1 MEKILSQD
9 EVDALLRGVSDGGVE
24 TEPEGQAEEDYHDGP
39 VPYDLGNQEWVVRG
53 RMPTLDVIHQQ
64 FSRLFRV
71 ALSDILR
78 KAVEVTVTNQSVMKF
93 GEFTKRLPVPAY
105 LQIISMEPLRGSA
118 MIATDAATVYLLV
131 DHFFGGAGQT
141 HVKPEGQD
149 FTIIEQRVMRKVM
162 LMGLANLQKA
172 WDPVQK
178 LTIHAVRAEM
188 NPQLASIVLPAD
200 IVIVITLGIELGNS
214 VGDLHLCLPYA
225 MLEPIRERLQVSFQS
240 DFYETD
246 MGWLKRFSARLKEA
260 PVQLSV
266 CLGETEL
273 SVEELMRFSVGDV
286 IVLNQCT
293 TQPLTATVEGVPK
306 FLGFPGTT
314 KGMQSFQIQGMILA
328 KE

>member
-9 EVDALLRGVSDGGVE
+9 EVDALLRGVTDGEVE
-24 TEPEGQAEEDYHDGP
+24 TEPEIAEDSSGDGP

-64 FSRLFRV
+64 FSRLFRI

-78 KAVEVTVTNQSVMKF
+78 KTVEVTVTNQSVMKF

-105 LQIISMEPLRGSA
+105 LQIISMDPLRGSA

-149 FTIIEQRVMRKVM
+149 FTLIEQRVMRKVM
-162 LMGLANLQKA
+162 LMGLSNLQKA

-178 LTIHAVRAEM
+178 VSINAVRAEM

-200 IVIVITLGIELGNS
+200 IVIVVTLGIELGNS

-225 MLEPIRERLQVSFQS
+225 MLEPLRERLQVSFQS
-240 DFYETD
+240 DFYEAD
-246 MGWLKRFSARLKEA
+246 LGWIKRFSSNLKEA
-260 PVQLSV
+260 PVNISV
-266 CLGETEL
+266 SLGETQL
-273 SVEELMRFSVGDV
+273 SVEELMQFAPGDV
-286 IVLNQCT
+286 VMLNQST
-293 TQPLTATVEGVPK
+293 TEPLVATVEGIAK
-306 FLGFPGTT
+306 FHGFPGVT
-314 KGMQSFQIQGMILA
+314 KGFQSFQIQETLIVN
-328 KE
+328 E

>member
-24 TEPEGQAEEDYHDGP
+24 TELEGQAGEDSPDGP
-39 VPYDLGNQEWVVRG
+39 VPYDLGNQEWIVRG

-71 ALSDILR
+71 ALSEILR
-78 KAVEVTVTNQSVMKF
+78 KSVEVTVTNQSVMKF

-118 MIATDAATVYLLV
+118 MIATDATTVYLLV

-162 LMGLANLQKA
+162 LMGLATLQKA
-172 WDPVQK
+172 WDPVRK
-178 LTIHAVRAEM
+178 LTIYAVRSEM

-240 DFYETD
+240 DFHETD
-246 MGWLKRFSARLKEA
+246 LGWLKRFSARLTEA
-260 PVQLSV
+260 PVKISV
-266 CLGETEL
+266 CLGQTEL
-273 SVEELMRFSVGDV
+273 SVEELMRFSPGDV
-286 IVLNQCT
+286 IVLNQGT

-314 KGMQSFQIQGMILA
+314 KGMQSFQIQDIILGR
-328 KE
+328 E

>member
-9 EVDALLRGVSDGGVE
+9 EVDALLRGVSDGGVD
-24 TEPEGQAEEDYHDGP
+24 TEPEVQAGEEDQEGP

-78 KAVEVTVTNQSVMKF
+78 KAVEVTVTSQSVMKF

-149 FTIIEQRVMRKVM
+149 FTVIEQRVMRKVM
-162 LMGLANLQKA
+162 LIGLANLQKA

-200 IVIVITLGIELGNS
+200 IVIVVTLGIELGNS

-246 MGWLKRFSARLKEA
+246 IGWLKRFSARLKEA
-260 PVQLSV
+260 SVTMSV

-273 SVEELMRFSVGDV
+273 SVEELMRFAPGDV
-286 IVLNQCT
+286 IVLDQCT
-293 TQPLTATVEGVPK
+293 AQPLIATVEGVPK
-306 FLGFPGTT
+306 FLGSPGTT
-314 KGMQSFQIQGMILA
+314 KGMQSFQIRDIILHRD
-328 KE
+328 

>member
-24 TEPEGQAEEDYHDGP
+24 TEPEGQVGEDFQDGP
-39 VPYDLGNQEWVVRG
+39 VPYDLGNQEWIVRG

-78 KAVEVTVTNQSVMKF
+78 KSVEVTVTNQSVMKF

-162 LMGLANLQKA
+162 LMGLATLQKA
-172 WDPVQK
+172 WDPVRK
-178 LTIHAVRAEM
+178 LTIYAVRSEM

-200 IVIVITLGIELGNS
+200 IVIVTTLGIELGNS

-240 DFYETD
+240 DFYEAD
-246 MGWLKRFSARLKEA
+246 LGWLKRFSARLSEA
-260 PVQLSV
+260 SVRISV
-266 CLGETEL
+266 CLGQTEL
-273 SVEELMRFSVGDV
+273 SVEELMRFSPGDV
-286 IVLNQCT
+286 IVLNQGT

-314 KGMQSFQIQGMILA
+314 KGMQSFQIQDIILGS
-328 KE
+328 E

>member
-9 EVDALLRGVSDGGVE
+9 EVDALLRGVTDGDVE
-24 TEPEGQAEEDYHDGP
+24 TEAPESEEPVDGP
-39 VPYDLGNQEWVVRG
+39 VPYDLGNQEWVIRG

-64 FSRLFRV
+64 FSRLFRL

-78 KAVEVTVTNQSVMKF
+78 KTVEVTITNQSVLKF

-105 LQIISMEPLRGSA
+105 LQIISMEPLRGTA
-118 MIATDAATVYLLV
+118 MVATDAATVYLLV

-149 FTIIEQRVMRKVM
+149 FTLIEQRVMRKVM
-162 LMGLANLQKA
+162 AMGLKDLQKA
-172 WDPVQK
+172 WEPVQK
-178 LTIHAVRAEM
+178 VGIKAVRAEM

-200 IVIVITLGIELGNS
+200 VVIVVTLGIELGNS

-240 DFYETD
+240 DFYEVD
-246 MGWLKRFSARLKEA
+246 HGWVKRFSNRIKDA
-260 PVQLSV
+260 PINISV
-266 CLGETEL
+266 KLGETEL
-273 SVEELMRFSVGDV
+273 SVDEFMQFEPGQV
-286 IVLNQCT
+286 ITLDQST
-293 TQPLTATVEGVPK
+293 TQPLIAAVEGIPK

-314 KGMQSFQIQGMILA
+314 KGMQSFQIQEILVIP
-328 KE
+328 E